1 MSEWTKRLQQRIS
14 ERRLTKAAVIRA
26 VGIDQKTLD
35 RFLTGALDHGLQPE
49 QFLRL
54 CEVLEVSPDQV
65 LGFAPMDADGISAS
79 SEHDTTVARIVEKAA
94 ALRPDSLPFAADI
107 IDRLAHH
114 RGRPDTDK

>member
-35 RFLTGALDHGLQPE
+35 RFLSNALDHGLQPE

-54 CEVLEVSPDQV
+54 CEVLEITPNQV
-65 LGFAPMDADGISAS
+65 LGFAPMDADGISATP
-79 SEHDTTVARIVEKAA
+79 EHDAMVTQIVEQAS
-94 ALRPDSLPFAADI
+94 ALPPDSLPFAADI

-114 RGRPDTDK
+114 RGRLDTDK

>member
-1 MSEWTKRLQQRIS
+1 MSEWTRRLQQRIS

-35 RFLTGALDHGLQPE
+35 RFLAGALDHGLQPE

-54 CEVLEVSPDQV
+54 CEVLEVTPDQV
-65 LGFAPMDADGISAS
+65 LGFAPMDGEGISAT
-79 SEHDTTVARIVEKAA
+79 SEHDAMVTQIVEKAS
-94 ALRPDSLPFAADI
+94 ALPSDSLPFAADI

-114 RGRPDTDK
+114 RGRPDMDK

>member
-14 ERRLTKAAVIRA
+14 ERRLTKAAIIRA

-35 RFLTGALDHGLQPE
+35 RFLAGALDHGLQPE

-54 CEVLEVSPDQV
+54 CEVLEVTPDQV
-65 LGFAPMDADGISAS
+65 LGFAPMDADGISAT
-79 SEHDTTVARIVEKAA
+79 SEHDAIVAQIVEQAS
-94 ALRPDSLPFAADI
+94 ALPSDSLPFTADI

-114 RGRPDTDK
+114 RGRPNTEK

>member
-1 MSEWTKRLQQRIS
+1 MSEWTKRLQQRIL

-35 RFLTGALDHGLQPE
+35 RFLAGALDHGLQPE

-54 CEVLEVSPDQV
+54 CEVLEVTPDQV
-65 LGFAPMDADGISAS
+65 LGFAPMDDDGESATA
-79 SEHDTTVARIVEKAA
+79 EHDAMVAQIVEKAV
-94 ALRPDSLPFAADI
+94 ALSSDSLPFAADI